1 MKRLITYILA
11 VFQIQASLI
20 SCEVL
25 DNDPDKH
32 VKDEEDSLKIS
43 LNEVAHLLS
52 SIPINTAQLQEV
64 HDAVT
69 SSSGNGYDEE
79 YTMKLI
85 FSAPG
90 TGVGEDRVGTDE
102 VTGAGENHTE
112 NCATATRLACRQ
124 DSGKTSAALG
134 HDPAA
139 LKDLISEYV
148 RSSVAVKGGE
158 YTLHA
163 SDGAGGTEGG
173 WQDGYVVTDADE
185 YLAALQD
192 SDIQIYWPYSER
204 WDGTQLPVI
213 TYDPGYDTDVNI
225 GYEVS
230 INDDGSRSIREMEV
244 NEELAKE
251 RPVWVVNRNDDAD
264 YISLEVLRKQN
275 PEWGEGGGTII
286 VKPSEADARTRSGSA
301 LRTLMLKDLT
311 MNRQYD
317 SWLAGASEFFVKIGS
332 VENFT
337 ASTEAELKIYE
348 PSITDFMIVV
358 KRDQV
363 GLPQPFNAVLVSEWT
378 EQLTHC
384 ALMITED
391 DGGTMTK
398 WDCSAIVKV
407 ASKSY
412 GFDISLPFNKRDDI
426 VWRGQ
431 LSSRWI
437 ETNSNI
443 AGRFGDLN
451 LTFEVLE
458 Y

>member
-1 MKRLITYILA
+1 M
-11 VFQIQASLI
+11 
-20 SCEVL
+20 
-25 DNDPDKH
+25 
-32 VKDEEDSLKIS
+32 
-43 LNEVAHLLS
+43 
-52 SIPINTAQLQEV
+52 
-64 HDAVT
+64 
-69 SSSGNGYDEE
+69 
-79 YTMKLI
+79 
-85 FSAPG
+85 
-90 TGVGEDRVGTDE
+90 
-102 VTGAGENHTE
+102 
-112 NCATATRLACRQ
+112 
-124 DSGKTSAALG
+124 
-134 HDPAA
+134 
-139 LKDLISEYV
+139 
-148 RSSVAVKGGE
+148 
-158 YTLHA
+158 
-163 SDGAGGTEGG
+163 
-173 WQDGYVVTDADE
+173 
-185 YLAALQD
+185 
-192 SDIQIYWPYSER
+192 
-204 WDGTQLPVI
+204 
-213 TYDPGYDTDVNI
+213 
-225 GYEVS
+225 
-230 INDDGSRSIREMEV
+230 
-244 NEELAKE
+244 
-251 RPVWVVNRNDDAD
+251 
-264 YISLEVLRKQN
+264 
-275 PEWGEGGGTII
+275 
-286 VKPSEADARTRSGSA
+286 
-301 LRTLMLKDLT
+301 
-311 MNRQYD
+311 
-317 SWLAGASEFFVKIGS
+317 KIGS